1 MSDCVAANIA
11 SYRDSLKG
19 PFPYSEHNGC
29 LPHTGAHVGEAMETP
44 HVDEFMGYYNAI
56 VGTSSYA
63 VVYFREITGYTAKK
77 KSATRWFST
86 NDVQELSLLPN
97 AANGNLL
104 RWADKM
110 VEQGICDKT
119 APKLRAFLLNPTKLK
134 LFLLELTAVVMV
146 GKGLK
151 ARNTALEG
159 DTFEF
164 ITGFDTI
171 LHMGEAMKNPVT
183 PELVEAIKKSSPSP
197 TAPPP
202 PPSLPPPPPPPP
214 SSLPPPSLPPPP
226 PPLPPPLLVTPVR
239 S

>member
-1 MSDCVAANIA
+1 
-11 SYRDSLKG
+11 
-19 PFPYSEHNGC
+19 
-29 LPHTGAHVGEAMETP
+29 
-44 HVDEFMGYYNAI
+44 VDEFMGYYNAI

-97 AANGNLL
+97 TANGNLL

-110 VEQGICDKT
+110 VEQGLCEKT

-134 LFLLELTAVVMV
+134 LFTLELTAVVML

-164 ITGFDTI
+164 ITGYDTI
-171 LHMGEAMKNPVT
+171 LHMGEAMKNPRSRRSWSR
-183 PELVEAIKKSSPSP
+183 PSRSSPSP

-214 SSLPPPSLPPPP
+214 SSLPPPP